1 MPIIKSAIKRVKISE
16 RQRLKNSAY
25 KSKVKTLLKKFEN
38 AINSENLEDA
48 NQAHLQCVSILDKA
62 AQKGI
67 LAKNTVS
74 RKKSLL
80 AKKLKNLSQINSNK
94 NVQDSKEEKEK

>member
-16 RQRLKNSAY
+16 KQLKRNSAY
-25 KSKVKTLLKKFEN
+25 KSRVKTFIKKFEN
-38 AINSENLEDA
+38 SLNTEDKDVIEQ
-48 NQAHLQCVSILDKA
+48 NYRQCVSVLDKA

-80 AKKLKNLSQINSNK
+80 AKKFKLHSLSTQSEAT
-94 NVQDSKEEKEK
+94 QDLEKK

>member
-16 RQRLKNSAY
+16 KQLKRNSAY
-25 KSKVKTLLKKFEN
+25 KSRVKTFIKKFEN
-38 AINSENLEDA
+38 ALNTESKDVVE
-48 NQAHLQCVSILDKA
+48 QHYRQCVSVLDKA

-67 LAKNTVS
+67 LAKNTVA

-80 AKKLKNLSQINSNK
+80 AKKLKNQALSTQNETNK
-94 NVQDSKEEKEK
+94 EPQKK

>member
-16 RQRLKNSAY
+16 KQLKRNSAY
-25 KSKVKTLLKKFEN
+25 KSRVKTFIKKFEN
-38 AINSENLEDA
+38 SLNTEDKDAIE
-48 NQAHLQCVSILDKA
+48 QHYRQCVSVLDKA

-80 AKKLKNLSQINSNK
+80 AKKFKLHSLNAQSEAAQNS
-94 NVQDSKEEKEK
+94 EKK

>member
-16 RQRLKNSAY
+16 KQLKRNSAY
-25 KSKVKTLLKKFEN
+25 KSRVKTFIKKFEN
-38 AINSENLEDA
+38 SLNTEDKDAIE
-48 NQAHLQCVSILDKA
+48 QHYRQCVSVLDKA

-80 AKKLKNLSQINSNK
+80 AKKFKLHSLNSQSEAAQNP
-94 NVQDSKEEKEK
+94 EKK

>member
-16 RQRLKNSAY
+16 KQLKRNSAY
-25 KSKVKTLLKKFEN
+25 KSRVKTFIKKFEN
-38 AINSENLEDA
+38 ALNTESKDVVE
-48 NQAHLQCVSILDKA
+48 QHYRQCISVLDKA

-67 LAKNTVS
+67 LAKNTVA

-80 AKKLKNLSQINSNK
+80 AKKLKNQALSTQNETNK
-94 NVQDSKEEKEK
+94 EPQKK

>member
-16 RQRLKNSAY
+16 KQLKRNSAY
-25 KSKVKTLLKKFEN
+25 KSRVKTFIKKFEN
-38 AINSENLEDA
+38 ALNTESKDVVE
-48 NQAHLQCVSILDKA
+48 QHYRQCVSVLDKA

-67 LAKNTVS
+67 LAKNTVA

-80 AKKLKNLSQINSNK
+80 AKKFKNQALSTQNETNK
-94 NVQDSKEEKEK
+94 EPQKK

>member
-16 RQRLKNSAY
+16 KQLKRNSAY
-25 KSKVKTLLKKFEN
+25 KSRVKTFIKKFEN
-38 AINSENLEDA
+38 ALNTESKDVVE
-48 NQAHLQCVSILDKA
+48 QHYRQCVSVLDKA

-67 LAKNTVS
+67 LAKNTVA

-80 AKKLKNLSQINSNK
+80 AKKLKNQALSAQNETNK
-94 NVQDSKEEKEK
+94 EPQKK